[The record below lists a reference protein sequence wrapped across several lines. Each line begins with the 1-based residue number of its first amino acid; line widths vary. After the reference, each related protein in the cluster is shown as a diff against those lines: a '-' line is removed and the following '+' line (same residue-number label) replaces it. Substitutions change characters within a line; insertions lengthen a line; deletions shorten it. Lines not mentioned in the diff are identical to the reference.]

1 MRPIEQAKQA
11 MTDVLADDPFASITT
26 MANEAMDAIH
36 GNELD
41 LPWIES
47 LAFEVSETIETCF

>member
-11 MTDVLADDPFASITT
+11 MTDVLADDPFASITAMT
-26 MANEAMDAIH
+26 AEAMDAIH
-36 GNELD
+36 GSDLD
-41 LPWIES
+41 RPWLES